1 MNYKCICSNKIKLEQ
16 WRRWRRRRRRL
27 VVPET
32 IRQKRRRTRTTTHLW
47 SHVHD
52 HLTKLLIIRRKS
64 LRFFGEMGRMLLQ
77 DRELLRLGAQYQ
89 LWAPNGWDTTSR
101 PQVLSHS
108 VGESVHPISIWSTRW
123 SCLHPWI
130 RIEVR
135 VGRWIVPVSLPQLAV
150 ICLLEIKIKT
160 IKFNSR
166 K

>member
-16 WRRWRRRRRRL
+16 WRRWRRRRRRRL

-101 PQVLSHS
+101 PQVLGHS
-108 VGESVHPISIWSTRW
+108 VGESVHPISIGLTRK
-123 SCLHPWI
+123 SYLHPQIWI
-130 RIEVR
+130 EIL
-135 VGRWIVPVSLPQLAV
+135 VGRRIVPVSLHQPII
-150 ICLLEIKIKT
+150 ICFL
-160 IKFNSR
+160 
-166 K
+166 